1 MIHIIG
7 GGLQGCFFA
16 IALQELAG
24 ISHDAIRIYDP
35 APRLLDTWLRQTA
48 ACGMSHLRSSSS
60 HSIHPD
66 FNHLR
71 NFARSRGI
79 DLWKPGPFSM
89 PYHRPSLE
97 LFNDH
102 AAHCIG
108 EYRLESLHV
117 RARVDRLLPGGGIG
131 IAAEELPGIA
141 LYAGGFQHGGLNI
154 PPWTEDLRRRGIP
167 ADHVFSPETP
177 AAAELR
183 PIIVGSGISGFQ
195 YALREIRE
203 GRKPILVTRRE
214 PEIYRFDF
222 DPCFIGPRCRPRL
235 DEALRNGGAEARM
248 ELILQHRYSGT
259 IPEEIYREFRHSE
272 RIGNAELLIEPDQ
285 DRLVAAIAELA
296 ESTPSRVVFCTG
308 FARPSAADW
317 KPAGLER
324 LGMIRGYPLP
334 GEGLKLGNYN
344 YVTGAA
350 AMYRLGPA
358 AMNLIGAHLAWR
370 IIGPQLASVSA

>member
-141 LYAGGFQHGGLNI
+141 LYAGGSSTAASISLPGQR
-154 PPWTEDLRRRGIP
+154 T
-167 ADHVFSPETP
+167 S
-177 AAAELR
+177 AAEAYR
-183 PIIVGSGISGFQ
+183 RITSF
-195 YALREIRE
+195 R
-203 GRKPILVTRRE
+203 RKPQQRRN
-214 PEIYRFDF
+214 
-222 DPCFIGPRCRPRL
+222 CGP
-235 DEALRNGGAEARM
+235 
-248 ELILQHRYSGT
+248 S
-259 IPEEIYREFRHSE
+259 
-272 RIGNAELLIEPDQ
+272 
-285 DRLVAAIAELA
+285 
-296 ESTPSRVVFCTG
+296 
-308 FARPSAADW
+308 
-317 KPAGLER
+317 
-324 LGMIRGYPLP
+324 
-334 GEGLKLGNYN
+334 
-344 YVTGAA
+344 
-350 AMYRLGPA
+350 
-358 AMNLIGAHLAWR
+358 
-370 IIGPQLASVSA
+370 